1 MRIIIF
7 MLLFAK
13 ITMAQKV
20 LNPQEYFNLILMN
33 HPIAKQAALLPE
45 MGNASVLKARGSFDP
60 KAFQETSQKYY
71 NSSQYYSLLNSG
83 LKIPTWYGLE
93 VKAGLQEGRGTNLDA
108 QWDTPE
114 NGLAYA
120 GASLTLGKG
129 LLIDQRRA
137 DLRKAKLFQTLTIAE
152 QRIQLNN
159 LLLESGKA
167 YWDWFYYANAE
178 KIMQEALAVADQ
190 RLQAV
195 KRTVELGDR
204 AGIDTVEASIQVQN
218 RKSLYEQ
225 FRLER
230 KNAQLVVSSFLWNEN
245 LVPLELSDSLVS
257 LAHESLL
264 VNNASSS
271 ERIWKDSS
279 LLNHPYLQVSALKIE
294 QLKVDRQLKR
304 EYLKPE
310 LNVHYNLLSEPINQN
325 PAANLSIENYKW
337 GLEFSMPLLLRKERG
352 DLKLSNLKLQ
362 EAELGYEQSKVQIG
376 MKINASLNEWENSA
390 LQSTI
395 MAQMARDSKQLLEA
409 ERTMFDNGESSLFL
423 INAREVA
430 YLQAVIKKIE
440 TQSKNQKSVLEA
452 NFYMNRFVR

>member
-7 MLLFAK
+7 ILLLAQ
-13 ITMAQKV
+13 TSLAQKV
-20 LNPQEYFNLILMN
+20 LNPQEYFNLILLN

-45 MGNASVLKARGSFDP
+45 MGNATILKARGSFDP
-60 KAFQETSQKYY
+60 KVFQETSQKYY
-71 NSSQYYSLLNSG
+71 NSSQYFSLLNSG

-93 VKAGLQEGRGTNLDA
+93 VKAGLQEGRGANLDA

-137 DLRKAKLFQTLTIAE
+137 DLRKAKLYQTLTIAE
-152 QRIQLNN
+152 QRLQLNN

-178 KIMQEALAVADQ
+178 KIMEEALAVADQ

-218 RKSLYEQ
+218 RKSMYEQ

-230 KNAQLVVSSFLWNEN
+230 KNAQLVLSSFLWNEN

-264 VNNASSS
+264 VNNTSSS
-271 ERIWKDSS
+271 ERTWKDSS

-310 LNVHYNLLSEPINQN
+310 LNLHYNLLSEPINQN

-362 EAELGYEQSKVQIG
+362 EAELGYEQNKVQIG

-390 LQSTI
+390 LQSKI
-395 MAQMARDSKQLLEA
+395 MAQMALDSKQLLEA

-440 TQSKNQKSVLEA
+440 TQAKNQKSVLETY
-452 NFYMNRFVR
+452 FYMNRFVR

>member
-7 MLLFAK
+7 ILLLAQ
-13 ITMAQKV
+13 TSLAQKV
-20 LNPQEYFNLILMN
+20 LNPQEYFNLILLN

-45 MGNASVLKARGSFDP
+45 MGNATILKARGSFDP
-60 KAFQETSQKYY
+60 KVFQETSQKYY
-71 NSSQYYSLLNSG
+71 NSSQYFSLLNSG

-93 VKAGLQEGRGTNLDA
+93 VKAGLQEGRGANLDA

-137 DLRKAKLFQTLTIAE
+137 DLRKAKLYQTLTIAE
-152 QRIQLNN
+152 QRLQLNN

-178 KIMQEALAVADQ
+178 KIMEEALAVADQ

-218 RKSLYEQ
+218 RKSMYEQ

-264 VNNASSS
+264 VNNTSSS
-271 ERIWKDSS
+271 ERTWKDSS

-310 LNVHYNLLSEPINQN
+310 LNLHYNLLSEPINQN

-362 EAELGYEQSKVQIG
+362 EAELGYEQNKVQIG

-390 LQSTI
+390 LQSKI
-395 MAQMARDSKQLLEA
+395 MAQMALDSKQLLEA

-440 TQSKNQKSVLEA
+440 TQAKNQKSVLETY
-452 NFYMNRFVR
+452 FYMNRFVR